1 MFVTMQDANP
11 KNRIVFIDLMRAY
24 AILMMV
30 QGHLVDA
37 CLDPIYRDPN
47 NLIYATWNFMRGM
60 TAPVFFFSSGMIFT
74 YLLMREEE
82 RSGKGFK
89 NVRVK
94 KGFARFT
101 SLIFIGYLLHFNF
114 WILWDL
120 LDGSLEKSYHS
131 MLIVDV
137 LHIIG
142 TALLL
147 IVLMYILATY
157 TRIKVYALL
166 LIGALATFYYYP
178 DIEPFDFSYL
188 PDFLSNYLAK
198 GKQFSFT
205 IIPWVGYSLFGGVL
219 GIFVWTRPKSINSYI
234 LAFIFLVLGFLL
246 HFYSTEMLLDL
257 YVFTDWINF
266 KQLAF
271 NNFLFYRLGHVFIV
285 VSIFMVINNIF
296 KNIPKIVP
304 KIGSETLT
312 IYIVHA
318 FVIYGSI
325 FQFGIAQN
333 FSKALTPWEC
343 FALALTLEI
352 FFVVLVY
359 YIKPIRAYLW
369 EVGYKL
375 KLVTKPKS

>member
-1 MFVTMQDANP
+1 MFVTMQEVNP

-47 NLIYATWNFMRGM
+47 NIIYVTWNFMRGM

-74 YLLMREEE
+74 YLLMREESK
-82 RSGKGFK
+82 SGKGFK
-89 NVRVK
+89 NARVK
-94 KGFARFT
+94 KGFTRFT

-120 LDGSLEKSYHS
+120 LDGTLDKSYHS

-147 IVLMYILATY
+147 IVLLYLLATY
-157 TRIKVYALL
+157 SRIKVYALM

-219 GIFVWTRPKSINSYI
+219 GIFAWTRPKSINSYI

-246 HFYSTEMLLDL
+246 HFYSTDMLLDL
-257 YVFTDWINF
+257 YRFTDWINF
-266 KQLAF
+266 KHLAY

-285 VSIFMVINNIF
+285 VSIFMVINNVF
-296 KNIPKIVP
+296 KNIPKIIP

-343 FALALTLEI
+343 FALALALEI

-369 EVGYKL
+369 EVWYKL
-375 KLVTKPKS
+375 KLVTKPKT

>member
-1 MFVTMQDANP
+1 MQEANP

-37 CLDPIYRDPN
+37 CLAPIYRDPN
-47 NLIYATWNFMRGM
+47 NIIFATWNFMRGM

-74 YLLMREEE
+74 YLLMKEETK
-82 RSGKGFK
+82 SGVGLKNRRVRKGLI
-89 NVRVK
+89 
-94 KGFARFT
+94 RFT

-114 WILWDL
+114 WIIWDL
-120 LDGSLEKSYHS
+120 MDGSLDKSYHS

-142 TALLL
+142 TAILL
-147 IVLMYILATY
+147 IVLVYVLAT
-157 TRIKVYALL
+157 TLRLKVYPFM
-166 LIGALATFYYYP
+166 LIGALLTFYYYP
-178 DIEPFDFSYL
+178 DIEPLDFTYL
-188 PDFLSNYLAK
+188 PEFLSNYLAK

-205 IIPWVGYSLFGGVL
+205 IIPWVGYSLFGSVL
-219 GIFVWTRPKSINSYI
+219 GIFIWTKPKFINSYL
-234 LAFIFLVLGFLL
+234 LAFIFFVSGFLL
-246 HFYSTEMLLDL
+246 HFYSTDMLLDL
-257 YVFTDWINF
+257 YKFTDWINF
-266 KQLAF
+266 KLLAY
-271 NNFLFYRLGHVFIV
+271 NNYLFYRLGHVFIV

-296 KNIPKIVP
+296 RNIPKIIP

-312 IYIVHA
+312 IYVVHA

-333 FSKALTPWEC
+333 FGKALNPWEC
-343 FALALTLEI
+343 FALAIFLEI

-359 YIKPIRAYLW
+359 YIKPIRAFLY

>member
-1 MFVTMQDANP
+1 MFVTMQDSSP
-11 KNRIVFIDLMRAY
+11 KNRIVFIDLMRAF

-37 CLDPIYRDPN
+37 CLDPIFRDPN
-47 NLIYATWNFMRGM
+47 NIIYSTWNFMRGM

-74 YLLMREEE
+74 YLLMKEESK
-82 RSGKGFK
+82 SGIGIRNK
-89 NVRVK
+89 RVK
-94 KGFARFT
+94 KGLFRFT
-101 SLIFIGYLLHFNF
+101 TLIFIGYLLHFNF
-114 WILWDL
+114 WFLWDI
-120 LDGSLEKSYHS
+120 LDGKLDRAYHS

-142 TALLL
+142 TAILL
-147 IVLMYILATY
+147 IVLIYLLATY
-157 TRIKVYALL
+157 TRLKVYFLM

-178 DIEPFDFSYL
+178 DIEPFDFSSL
-188 PDFLSNYLAK
+188 PEFLSNYVAK

-205 IIPWVGYSLFGGVL
+205 IIPWVGYSLFGSVL
-219 GIFVWTRPKSINSYI
+219 GIFIWSRPKTVNSYF
-234 LAFIFLVLGFLL
+234 LAFIFLVSGYLL
-246 HFYSTEMLLDL
+246 HFYSTDMLIDL
-257 YVFTDWINF
+257 YELTDWINF
-266 KQLAF
+266 KHLAY

-285 VSIFMVINNIF
+285 TSVFMTINNIF
-296 KNIPKIVP
+296 RNIPAIIP

-333 FSKALTPWEC
+333 FGKALTPWEC
-343 FALALTLEI
+343 FTLALILEI
-352 FFVVLVY
+352 FFIALVY
-359 YIKPIRAYLW
+359 YIEPIREFFKPIRK
-369 EVGYKL
+369 KL

>member
-1 MFVTMQDANP
+1 MQETNP

-30 QGHLVDA
+30 QGHLVDS

-47 NLIYATWNFMRGM
+47 SLIYTMWNFMRGM

-74 YLLMREEE
+74 YLLMKEEDK
-82 RSGKGFK
+82 SGKGFK
-89 NVRVK
+89 NTRVK
-94 KGFARFT
+94 KGFSRFT

-120 LDGSLEKSYHS
+120 LDGKLDKNYNSILT
-131 MLIVDV
+131 IDV

-147 IVLMYILATY
+147 IVLTYLLATY
-157 TRIKVYALL
+157 LRTKVYILM
-166 LIGALATFYYYP
+166 LIGAILTFYYYP

-188 PDFLSNYLAK
+188 PEFLSNYLAK

-205 IIPWVGYSLFGGVL
+205 IIPWVGYSLFGSVL
-219 GIFVWTRPKSINSYI
+219 GIFVWTKPKSINSYL
-234 LAFIFLVLGFLL
+234 LAFIFLVSGFLL
-246 HFYSTEMLLDL
+246 HFYSTDMLLDL
-257 YVFTDWINF
+257 YRFTGWINF
-266 KQLAF
+266 KKLAF
-271 NNFLFYRLGHVFIV
+271 NNYLFYRLGHVFIV
-285 VSIFMVINNIF
+285 VSIFMVINNVF
-296 KNIPKIVP
+296 KNIPSLIP

-325 FQFGIAQN
+325 FQFGIVQN
-333 FSKALTPWEC
+333 FGGTLTPWQC
-343 FALALTLEI
+343 LALALVLEI
-352 FFVVLVY
+352 FFVTLVY
-359 YIKPIRAYLW
+359 YIKPIRAYLK
-369 EVGYKL
+369 ELRIKL
-375 KLVTKPKS
+375 KLVAKSKT